1 MKIYQYT
8 NIEALAYILKNRTI
22 RFNRLDKVDDIEEGS
37 LESLGV
43 QFCKY
48 VFVSCWTESEEESI
62 PLWKMYGG
70 DKGGV
75 KIGLEQQMFQEYL
88 IDNNS
93 LNRLNVTG
101 SILSKIPPR
110 DMLSAGYFFM
120 PFTDYNNDMFYRH
133 INYVDDVSIYTK
145 DAITLSNIKGD
156 RGDLKLSTKPFGY
169 YKHKRWAF
177 QNESRFVLYAL
188 PMNPL
193 FEGGNAEISSL
204 VMQSI
209 LGNKQLPF
217 EDYYMHLKEDV
228 INHIE
233 ITLSPSATDAQ
244 RIIVDSLVAKYAP
257 FATIQERGLGRLVR
271 LK

>member
-8 NIEALAYILKNRTI
+8 NIEALAYILKNKTI

-75 KIGLEQQMFQEYL
+75 RIGLEQQMFKEYL
-88 IDNNS
+88 IDNS
-93 LNRLNVTG
+93 TLGGCIISG
-101 SILSKIPPR
+101 SIQSKIPPC
-110 DMLSAGYFFM
+110 DLISPAYFFM
-120 PFTDYNNDMFYRH
+120 PFTDYDNDMFYRH
-133 INYVDDVSIYTK
+133 IHYVDDVSKYTK

-156 RGDLKLSTKPFGY
+156 RGDLNLKSKPFGY
-169 YKHKRWAF
+169 YKHTRWAF

-188 PMNPL
+188 PVNPL
-193 FEGGNAEISSL
+193 YEGNNPEISSL
-204 VMQSI
+204 IIQS
-209 LGNKQLPF
+209 LLSNKQLPF
-217 EDYYMHLKEDV
+217 EDYYLHLKEEV
-228 INHIE
+228 LNHIE

-244 RIIVDSLVAKYAP
+244 RILVDSLVAKYAP
-257 FATIQERGLGRLVR
+257 DATIRESALGRLVR

>member
-8 NIEALAYILKNRTI
+8 NIESLAYILKNRSI
-22 RFNRLDKVDDIEEGS
+22 RFNRLDKVDDIEEGH

-75 KIGLEQQMFQEYL
+75 RIGLEQQMFKEYL
-88 IDNNS
+88 IDNRS
-93 LNRLNVTG
+93 LNKHNVAG
-101 SILSKIPPR
+101 SIVSMIPPR
-110 DMLSAGYFFM
+110 DMLSPDYFFM
-120 PFTDYNNDMFYRH
+120 PFTNYDNDMFYRR
-133 INYVDDVSIYTK
+133 INYVDDVAKYTK
-145 DAITLSNIKGD
+145 DAITLSNIDGD
-156 RGDLKLSTKPFGY
+156 RGNMTLSTKPFGY

-177 QNESRFVLYAL
+177 QNESRFVLYVL
-188 PMNPL
+188 PINPL
-193 FEGGNAEISSL
+193 LEGGNPEVSTL
-204 VMQSI
+204 VMRS
-209 LGNKQLPF
+209 LLDNKQLPF
-217 EDYYMHLKEDV
+217 EDYYMYLKDEV
-228 INHIE
+228 INNIE

-244 RIIVDSLVAKYAP
+244 RILVDSLVAKYAP
-257 FATIQERGLGRLVR
+257 HATIRESGLGRLVR